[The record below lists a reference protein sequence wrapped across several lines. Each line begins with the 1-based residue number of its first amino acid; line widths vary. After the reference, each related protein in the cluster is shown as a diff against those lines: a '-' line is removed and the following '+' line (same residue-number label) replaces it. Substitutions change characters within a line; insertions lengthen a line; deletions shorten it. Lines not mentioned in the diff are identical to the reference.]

1 MVPDGSSRRRARL
14 REARAR
20 GFAPIPSAGADEIV
34 DTAWAANEAVS
45 SLALFDGGFSAFS
58 AIGYLITHP
67 LIAAALGLATAWLVP
82 LAVDAAWKFL
92 VFPALVLVGAGMAI
106 THPTEAVNFVES
118 VGEEVVNHPEELLIV
133 VAIVVA
139 VSLGP
144 YILGAALVALI
155 ISGASVMPSFMRP
168 VLPREIVDASDR
180 VDVFVKE
187 ANKEANGGAQA
198 LNSFANEVDVKR
210 GELKAQRLARKAAA
224 KRAEDTTTSSA
235 PSVFAASGPRPAVS
249 PREFFD
255 DASGF
260 AKRRI
265 DGAVNSV
272 KSFQNK

>member
-1 MVPDGSSRRRARL
+1 M
-14 REARAR
+14 
-20 GFAPIPSAGADEIV
+20 
-34 DTAWAANEAVS
+34 DTARAANEAVS

-58 AIGYLITHP
+58 VIGYLITHP
-67 LIAAALGLATAWLVP
+67 LIAAALGLAAVWLVP

-92 VFPALVLVGAGMAI
+92 LFPALVLVGAGMAI

-118 VGEEVVNHPEELLIV
+118 VGEEVANHPEELLVV

-144 YILGAALVALI
+144 YLLGAALVALI

-168 VLPREIVDASDR
+168 VLPREIVVASDR

-224 KRAEDTTTSSA
+224 ERGEDTTASSA

-255 DASGF
+255 DAGGF

-265 DGAVNSV
+265 DAAVNSV

>member
-1 MVPDGSSRRRARL
+1 MDT
-14 REARAR
+14 ARA
-20 GFAPIPSAGADEIV
+20 
-34 DTAWAANEAVS
+34 TNEAVS

-58 AIGYLITHP
+58 VIGYLITHP
-67 LIAAALGLATAWLVP
+67 LIAAALGLAAVWLVP

-92 VFPALVLVGAGMAI
+92 LFPALVLVGAGMAI

-118 VGEEVVNHPEELLIV
+118 VGEEVANHPEELLVV
-133 VAIVVA
+133 VAVVVA

-144 YILGAALVALI
+144 YLLGAALVALI
-155 ISGASVMPSFMRP
+155 ISGASIMPSFMRP

-180 VDVFVKE
+180 VDVFV
-187 ANKEANGGAQA
+187 KEANGGAQA

-224 KRAEDTTTSSA
+224 ERGEDTTASSA

-255 DASGF
+255 DAGGF
-260 AKRRI
+260 AKRRM
-265 DGAVNSV
+265 DAAVNSV
-272 KSFQNK
+272 KSLQNK

>member
-1 MVPDGSSRRRARL
+1 
-14 REARAR
+14 
-20 GFAPIPSAGADEIV
+20 
-34 DTAWAANEAVS
+34 
-45 SLALFDGGFSAFS
+45 
-58 AIGYLITHP
+58 
-67 LIAAALGLATAWLVP
+67 
-82 LAVDAAWKFL
+82 
-92 VFPALVLVGAGMAI
+92 
-106 THPTEAVNFVES
+106 
-118 VGEEVVNHPEELLIV
+118 
-133 VAIVVA
+133 
-139 VSLGP
+139 
-144 YILGAALVALI
+144 
-155 ISGASVMPSFMRP
+155 
-168 VLPREIVDASDR
+168 LPREIVDASDR

-224 KRAEDTTTSSA
+224 KRAEDTTASSA